1 MQTCGNEGWW
11 KGLLELHRLRRE
23 EAVALPPIVRN
34 IALTALTHCLKGRR
48 DQKLVMERVP
58 VALEMAKEYWQEAG
72 PAGDVRDFNIGLS
85 SALKLAACLDCEAAY
100 KWGLEVWSES
110 HPCFVKDQIS
120 FKAHLAFLE
129 HYRRSDEVDFWM
141 RRSGPFALD
150 IVLLGSLLD
159 CAASRRDWQRAEA
172 LWEIFMKRQ
181 VRPNLMAH
189 NARAKVHL
197 LAGRPRKVLDV
208 YDSAITDFA
217 AAMRENYKL
226 GASYAQALLLLCHS
240 ALDPSAMQRL
250 EDFLALALERG
261 PSSPKGVREDLLK
274 MRQVLKKLLSKPQE
288 VYLRDILVQWR
299 ARELS
304 VMAEW
309 ENFRAGSRYLDDR
322 EPE

>member
-1 MQTCGNEGWW
+1 
-11 KGLLELHRLRRE
+11 
-23 EAVALPPIVRN
+23 
-34 IALTALTHCLKGRR
+34 
-48 DQKLVMERVP
+48 
-58 VALEMAKEYWQEAG
+58 
-72 PAGDVRDFNIGLS
+72 
-85 SALKLAACLDCEAAY
+85 
-100 KWGLEVWSES
+100 
-110 HPCFVKDQIS
+110 
-120 FKAHLAFLE
+120 
-129 HYRRSDEVDFWM
+129 
-141 RRSGPFALD
+141 
-150 IVLLGSLLD
+150 
-159 CAASRRDWQRAEA
+159 
-172 LWEIFMKRQ
+172 
-181 VRPNLMAH
+181 MAH